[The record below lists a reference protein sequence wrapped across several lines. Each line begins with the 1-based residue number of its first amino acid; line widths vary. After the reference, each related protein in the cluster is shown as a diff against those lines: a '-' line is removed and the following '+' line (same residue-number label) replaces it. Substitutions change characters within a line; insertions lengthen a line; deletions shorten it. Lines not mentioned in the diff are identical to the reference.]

1 MDPLSTLLRDTRA
14 DCAVFDRSFLRGPW
28 SVPVK
33 GEEERFGLVILL
45 GGDGTLTP
53 EGGDPLHLGAR
64 DVAVIAPGTDFV
76 VSGRGVDLEA
86 EGAGRVTLLTVTYHL
101 HRHRLERLA
110 EILPPT
116 LVVPDEAGS
125 CPLLE
130 VIVDEFVHERPA
142 RDILLTRSLDLL
154 LLAVVREWF
163 ERDEVNAPSWL
174 RASNDPVVGRA
185 LRALHEEPGRRW
197 TVADL
202 AARGGVSRA
211 SFARRFN
218 ELVGESPIAYL
229 TAWRMTLASE
239 LLLEPGAT
247 VDSVSRRVGY
257 ADPYGFS
264 EAFRR
269 HLGLRPG
276 AHRDLLTAGGKGRGA
291 GRVGDRPLGEDFEDQ
306 TS

>member
-1 MDPLSTLLRDTRA
+1 M
-14 DCAVFDRSFLRGPW
+14 
-28 SVPVK
+28 K

-45 GGDGTLTP
+45 GDDGVLTP
-53 EGGDPLHLGAR
+53 EGGHPLH
-64 DVAVIAPGTDFV
+64 
-76 VSGRGVDLEA
+76 
-86 EGAGRVTLLTVTYHL
+86 
-101 HRHRLERLA
+101 
-110 EILPPT
+110 
-116 LVVPDEAGS
+116 
-125 CPLLE
+125 
-130 VIVDEFVHERPA
+130 
-142 RDILLTRSLDLL
+142 
-154 LLAVVREWF
+154 
-163 ERDEVNAPSWL
+163 
-174 RASNDPVVGRA
+174 
-185 LRALHEEPGRRW
+185 
-197 TVADL
+197 L

-218 ELVGESPIAYL
+218 EPVGESPIAYP

-276 AHRDLLTAGGKGRGA
+276 THRDLLTAGGKGRGA
-291 GRVGDRPLGEDFEDQ
+291 GRVGDRPLEEDFEDQ